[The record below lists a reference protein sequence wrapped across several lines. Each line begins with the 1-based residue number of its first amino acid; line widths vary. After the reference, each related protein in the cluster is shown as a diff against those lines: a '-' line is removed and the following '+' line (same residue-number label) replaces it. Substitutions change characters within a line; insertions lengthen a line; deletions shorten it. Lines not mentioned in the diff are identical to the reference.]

1 MDLSLSII
9 IVAGG
14 RGMRMQ
20 CETPKQ
26 FLPLKGKPLI
36 EHSIELLM
44 NLPWT
49 TEVIIACAP
58 RYHSDFQDYPSIKFT
73 PGGKRRQDSVW
84 NALQC
89 ASPSADL
96 ICIHDAAR
104 PLLRKEDAH
113 AVILEAAS
121 GGAAALAV
129 RATSTIREV
138 SNAGIVEKTLDRSKL
153 WEMQTPQVMKPS
165 LLKEGFAIA
174 QTNGLSVTD
183 DIALVEL
190 TKHPIKLVKG
200 SYSNIKLTTPED
212 WLLLEAYLAHATAN
226 V

>member
-1 MDLSLSII
+1 MDLSVSII

-14 RGMRMQ
+14 KGTRMQ

-26 FLPLKGKPLI
+26 FLPLKGRPLI
-36 EHSIELLM
+36 KHSIELLM

-49 TEVIIACAP
+49 TEVIIACDP
-58 RYHSDFQDYPSIKFT
+58 CYQSTFSDYPSVRLA
-73 PGGKRRQDSVW
+73 PSGARRQDSVW

-89 ASPSADL
+89 TSDSADL

-104 PLLRKEDAH
+104 PLLRKEEAE
-113 AVILEAAS
+113 AVILEAAAS
-121 GGAAALAV
+121 GAAALAV
-129 RATSTIREV
+129 PAKNTIKEV
-138 SNAGIVEKTLDRSKL
+138 SSAGIVKKTLDRSKL

-174 QTNGLSVTD
+174 QANELSVTD

-190 TKHPIKLVKG
+190 TKHPVKLVMG

-212 WLLLEAYLAHATAN
+212 WPLLEAYIDHEAAK